1 MKIGL
6 YLGGGGPSPQVLID
20 QVRSAARRG
29 LDSAFISQ
37 LTSWDALTV
46 GALAAAAVPGI
57 ELGTAVVQTYP
68 RHPLALAGQALT
80 VQAVATSGFTLGI
93 GPSHPQFIEGQFGY
107 RYDRP
112 ARHIREYLSALLP
125 LLRGEAVDVHGETV
139 TAVGRLDVPAA
150 TPPSVLLSALG
161 PVMLQIAGE
170 LTDGAVTVWTGP
182 QTVGDHIVPA
192 ITRAAAAAGRPAP
205 RVVSGVI
212 VCVTADPDRA
222 RAEVAAQVGFA
233 SDLPAYRAI
242 LDRQGLAGVHET
254 VVAGTAEV
262 VERALRR
269 YADAGAT
276 ELIVSLIGDPQ
287 EQVRTLDVVA
297 ALRSAG

>member
-6 YLGGGGPSPQVLID
+6 YLGGGPGPQALVD
-20 QVRSAARRG
+20 QVRTAARAG
-29 LDSAFISQ
+29 FDSAFISQ
-37 LTSWDALTV
+37 LLSWDALTV
-46 GALAAAAVPGI
+46 AALAAAAVPGI

-93 GPSHPQFIEGQFGY
+93 GPSHPQFIEGQLGY

-112 ARHIREYLSALLP
+112 ARHIREYLTALRP
-125 LLRGEAVDVHGETV
+125 LLHGEAVDVHGETV
-139 TAVGRLDVPAA
+139 TAVGRLDAPVA

-161 PVMLQIAGE
+161 PVMLRIAGE
-170 LTDGAVTVWTGP
+170 LTDGTVTVWTGP
-182 QTVGDHIVPA
+182 RTVGDHIVPT

-205 RVVSGVI
+205 RVVATVMA
-212 VCVTADPDRA
+212 CVTAHPDRV
-222 RAEVAAQVGFA
+222 RAEVASQVGFA
-233 SDLPAYRAI
+233 SELPAYRAI
-242 LDRQGLAGVHET
+242 LDRQGLSGVHET
-254 VVAGTAEV
+254 VIAGTGEA

-276 ELIVSLIGDPQ
+276 ELVVGPIGDPR
-287 EQVRTLDVVA
+287 EHARTLDVVA